1 MNKKLAKDLLSKID
15 DSLLSQESSQLLFL
29 YLKEN
34 YPQKKIAEAM
44 HIPISS
50 AKQKIGKAMLELRK
64 VSQDKQYIIAR
75 KILYGN

>member
-64 VSQDKQYIIAR
+64 ASQDKQYIIAR

>member
-34 YPQKKIAEAM
+34 YPQRKIAEVM
-44 HIPISS
+44 HIPISC